1 MLGGMMGTIRSLC
14 LGLLVGLP
22 SAALADPCTAP
33 LPSAG
38 SSFSGQVR
46 YVGDGDSLCV
56 GPSSD
61 PATWIEVRVADF
73 YAPELHTP
81 DGPKAKAALE
91 RIAMGRAASCTAG
104 RRSYDRVVAQ
114 CTIGSASIGE
124 LMRRAGV
131 AEDGR

>member
-1 MLGGMMGTIRSLC
+1 MRQ
-14 LGLLVGLP
+14 GLIVLAVAFVPGL
-22 SAALADPCTAP
+22 AIADPCTAS
-33 LPSAG
+33 LPSPG
-38 SSFSGQVR
+38 TSFSGQVR

-56 GPSSD
+56 GPSTDSG
-61 PATWIEVRVADF
+61 TWIEVRVADF

-91 RIAMGRAASCTAG
+91 RITMGRTAVCVAG

-114 CTIGSASIGE
+114 CSIGGSSIGE

-131 AEDGR
+131 VEGGRGR